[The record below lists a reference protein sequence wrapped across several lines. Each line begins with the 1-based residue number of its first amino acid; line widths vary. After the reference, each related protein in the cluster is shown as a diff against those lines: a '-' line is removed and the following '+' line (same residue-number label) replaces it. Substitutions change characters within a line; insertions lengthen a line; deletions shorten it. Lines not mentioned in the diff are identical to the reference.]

1 MQLHRELRSKSWW
14 LEPQATAATEFT
26 GSTNK
31 GIVKQHP
38 VGVQLPKEI
47 VLPHSLNQNFNEAA
61 GILNGFSADVKQ
73 KSVAFQSLERLR
85 ES

>member
-14 LEPQATAATEFT
+14 LEPLATEFT

-31 GIVKQHP
+31 EIVKQNP

-47 VLPHSLNQNFNEAA
+47 VLLHSLNQNFKEAA